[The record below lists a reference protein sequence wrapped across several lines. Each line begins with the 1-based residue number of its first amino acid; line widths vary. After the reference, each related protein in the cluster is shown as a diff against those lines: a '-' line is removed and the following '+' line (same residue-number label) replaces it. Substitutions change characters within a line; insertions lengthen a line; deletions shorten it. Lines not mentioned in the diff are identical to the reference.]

1 MKRWEFY
8 EYNVSSWKKVFR
20 IPYICTKSTKL
31 QTLQYRILHR
41 YIPTRRYLFIRN
53 VVDAPHCLECQQMDT
68 LEHFL
73 FKCEKV
79 KPLWNRLFEGINRTS
94 LNSTGIV
101 IFGAVSE
108 RPAINLLILLVKQ
121 YIVQCKLAP
130 VTLTPSV
137 QGLISFITYH
147 IDIERRIAVS
157 NNNIESF
164 CEKWSGF
171 LDETQSLNLFADTQN
186 RSQGRET

>member
-1 MKRWEFY
+1 
-8 EYNVSSWKKVFR
+8 
-20 IPYICTKSTKL
+20 
-31 QTLQYRILHR
+31 
-41 YIPTRRYLFIRN
+41 
-53 VVDAPHCLECQQMDT
+53 MDT

-73 FKCEKV
+73 FKCDKV
-79 KPLWNRLFEGINRTS
+79 KPLWDRLFEGINRTW
-94 LNSTGIV
+94 LNSIDIA
-101 IFGAVSE
+101 IFGAVGE

-121 YIVQCKLAP
+121 YIVRCKLAP
-130 VTLTPSV
+130 ITLTPSV

-171 LDETQSLNLFADTQN
+171 LDESQSLNLFAGIQS